1 MFTYGVGG
9 DWGQQEFGS
18 DIPDSS
24 ESYGPVADVQMALE
38 DRASEI
44 FRTLPDWDEHP
55 VSDTRTPDDVPERL
69 RVNVEEPTPQWVV
82 DPLGDDPEN
91 TPPAT
96 QA

>member
-24 ESYGPVADVQMALE
+24 ESYGPVADVRMALE

-44 FRTLPDWDEHP
+44 FRTLPDWGEQP
-55 VSDTRTPDDVPERL
+55 VSDTRTP
-69 RVNVEEPTPQWVV
+69 QWVV
-82 DPLGDDPEN
+82 DLLGYDPEN